1 MLFLLNNSFLVNLL
15 CLLNIKVCN
24 QKQEI
29 MNTEVV
35 KVLES
40 WKSSLDHYGKLDD
53 WRLSVNL
60 SVLGSY
66 LRTKD
71 EHIKVMRLVKQIRDK
86 ALCPMLD
93 IPSMKELLN
102 RFFDSLNLSHIEED
116 DSKSHYTVKE
126 GQGFR
131 FKGQTQRLFEE
142 RLHFKGEML
151 LRNFD
156 IETESAHD
164 SRIVR
169 RIVEK
174 RMCQAYHRMNKGMC
188 DAASNKD
195 RYWKRRAISFQ
206 LYNIGQV
213 DDIHGTSRG
222 ESTHWKKMY
231 DPQTGKVV
239 FKKKMAYPNEG
250 AALEAIKLW
259 KIVHV
264 EDTKEM
270 AAYQCSHCHKWHIGH
285 YTNNIQ
291 NTVISA
297 QAAC

>member
-1 MLFLLNNSFLVNLL
+1 
-15 CLLNIKVCN
+15 
-24 QKQEI
+24 

-35 KVLES
+35 KVLKS
-40 WKSSLDHYGKLDD
+40 WKSSLDYYEKLDG
-53 WRLSVNL
+53 WKLSANL
-60 SVLGSY
+60 SVLGAY

-71 EHIKVMRLVKQIRDK
+71 ENVKVMRLVKQIRDK
-86 ALCPMLD
+86 ALCPTFDLL
-93 IPSMKELLN
+93 SMKELLN
-102 RFFDSLNLSHIEED
+102 RFFDSLNLSHAEEK
-116 DSKSHYTVKE
+116 SPPTHNSHYTVKE

-156 IETESAHD
+156 VETESARD

-188 DAASNKD
+188 DGALSNKD

-213 DDIHGTSRG
+213 DDIHSTSRG

-239 FKKKMAYPNEG
+239 FKKKMSYSNEG

-259 KIVHV
+259 KIEHA
-264 EDTKEM
+264 EDNKEM

-285 YTNNIQ
+285 YANNIQ
-291 NTVISA
+291 NTVVIV
-297 QAAC
+297 QVVC

>member
-1 MLFLLNNSFLVNLL
+1 
-15 CLLNIKVCN
+15 
-24 QKQEI
+24 

-35 KVLES
+35 KVLKS
-40 WKSSLDHYGKLDD
+40 WKSSLDHYEKLDV
-53 WRLSVNL
+53 WKLSANL
-60 SVLGSY
+60 SVLGAY

-71 EHIKVMRLVKQIRDK
+71 EDIKVMRLVKQIRDK
-86 ALCPMLD
+86 ALCPMFDVSSL
-93 IPSMKELLN
+93 KELLN
-102 RFFDSLNLSHIEED
+102 RFFDSLSLDHVEEG
-116 DSKSHYTVKE
+116 DSKKHYTVKE

-131 FKGQTQRLFEE
+131 FKGQTQRIFKE

-156 IETESAHD
+156 VETESAHD
-164 SRIVR
+164 ARIVR

-174 RMCQAYHRMNKGMC
+174 RMSQAYHRMNN
-188 DAASNKD
+188 AALSNKD

-213 DDIHGTSRG
+213 DDIHSTSRG
-222 ESTHWKKMY
+222 ESTHWKNMY

-259 KIVHV
+259 KIEHAK
-264 EDTKEM
+264 DTKEM
-270 AAYQCSHCHKWHIGH
+270 AALSMLTLSQVAYWTLH
-285 YTNNIQ
+285 
-291 NTVISA
+291 V
-297 QAAC
+297 